1 MKYQIAWSL
10 LAVMAFGCGEV
21 RNDPDSPDAG
31 NEPDAPGGDVP
42 VKVQVLGFD
51 AAGQSTGIADPNAVA
66 IFTAADGTVVKQGA
80 VGPQGDSEAFMSQGG
95 TVQTLQVR
103 DVSATSKIVY
113 IMTFHDV
120 KPGDAV
126 KSGPARTL
134 PDQRGVAL
142 TMTGTFTASSGY
154 EHRFETDCGP
164 VASAGPTVA
173 LSLYPN
179 CRGTTV
185 EMLATQTPSVQPSRL
200 PPRFL
205 AMSFPFVAGG
215 PFTVPGNWTDMDLFT
230 IALTNTPED
239 ISEITFNRWTQ
250 LRTGAS
256 ARVGNQNF
264 TTATDPPAG
273 TVSASL
279 RYPQGVGKRAVVS
292 VVLRK
297 TTGVAQQ
304 QIDVQTQDVG
314 NAQGIDAT
322 ELPVPWIS
330 ATRISVAE
338 RKLSWTETGGG
349 SPDLRIGV
357 AAFRYIRD
365 GIEYSVNH
373 YDFSA
378 PSATP
383 SITFSGLPTQYSEF
397 DPAQQ
402 TVPVTGGIGLVGYV
416 DQSTIDGYAQARTQ
430 GFNLISAAGS
440 IDAYTDQA
448 YHRRTT
454 LASVRQGLQ

>member
-10 LAVMAFGCGEV
+10 LAVMAVGCGEV
-21 RNDPDSPDAG
+21 TPKEEPDGG
-31 NEPDAPGGDVP
+31 NGPDAPAGDIP
-42 VKVQVLGFD
+42 VKVQVLGID
-51 AAGQSTGIADPNAVA
+51 ASGRSTGIADPNAVA
-66 IFTAADGTVVKQGA
+66 IFTAADGTIAKQGP
-80 VGPQGDSEAFMSQGG
+80 VGPQGDAEASMSQGG

-103 DVSATSKIVY
+103 DVSATSKAVY

-120 KPGDAV
+120 KPGDVV
-126 KSGPARTL
+126 KSGPPRSL
-134 PDQRGVAL
+134 PDQRGLAS
-142 TMTGTFTASSGY
+142 TMTGTFTASTGY
-154 EHRFETDCGP
+154 EHRFQTDCGA
-164 VASAGPTVA
+164 VTSAGPTVA

-185 EMLATQTPSVQPSRL
+185 EMLATQTPSTQPSRL
-200 PPRFL
+200 LPRFL
-205 AMSFPFVAGG
+205 AMSIPFVAGG
-215 PFTVPGNWTDMDLFT
+215 PFTVSGNWTDMDLFT
-230 IALTNTPED
+230 VALTNTPED
-239 ISEITFNRWTQ
+239 ISEISFNRWTQ
-250 LRTGAS
+250 LRAGAS
-256 ARVGNQNF
+256 ARVANQSF

-292 VVLRK
+292 VALRK
-297 TTGVAQQ
+297 GTGVAQQ

-330 ATRISVAE
+330 ATRLSVAD

-349 SPDLRIGV
+349 APDLRIGF
-357 AAFRYIRD
+357 AIFNYTRD
-365 GIEYSVNH
+365 GIDYAVTH

-383 SITFSGLPTQYSEF
+383 SITFSGLSSQYAEF

-402 TVPVTGGIGLVGYV
+402 TVAVTGGIGLVGYV
-416 DQSTIDGYAQARTQ
+416 DQSNIDGYSQARTQ
-430 GFNLISAAGS
+430 GFNLVSAAGS

-454 LASVRQGLQ
+454 LASVLQ